1 MKKFHIKKGDTVY
14 VNAGN
19 DKGKTGRV
27 LEMITDKNRAIVEGI
42 NMVSKHTKP
51 NPKHPQGGIIKQEA
65 AIHVSNLQ
73 LVDPVKGGPTRI
85 GRKFV
90 DGRGDQIMAKTKKN
104 TAEAAVT
111 AAVPAGY
118 VPTLKKVYKDEIV
131 PKLMKEF
138 SYTTVMQVPK
148 LVKITINQGI
158 GDATAD
164 KKLVE
169 VAQQE
174 LTAITG
180 QKAVATHSR
189 KDISNFKLRKGMPIG
204 VKVTLRATRMYEF
217 LERLIRISLPRIR
230 DFNGISEK
238 MDGKG
243 NYTLGIK
250 EQIIFPEIDID
261 KITKILGMEITFVT
275 TARTDEEAHALL
287 REFGLPFKK
296 HNN

>member
-1 MKKFHIKKGDTVY
+1 
-14 VNAGN
+14 
-19 DKGKTGRV
+19 
-27 LEMITDKNRAIVEGI
+27 
-42 NMVSKHTKP
+42 
-51 NPKHPQGGIIKQEA
+51 
-65 AIHVSNLQ
+65 
-73 LVDPVKGGPTRI
+73 
-85 GRKFV
+85 
-90 DGRGDQIMAKTKKN
+90 MAKTKKTTEVVN
-104 TAEAAVT
+104 TAL
-111 AAVPAGY
+111 PAGY
-118 VPTLKKVYKDEIV
+118 VPTLKKLYKEEIV
-131 PKLMKEF
+131 PALVKEF
-138 SYTTVMQVPK
+138 TYKTVMQVPK

-158 GDATAD
+158 GEAVND

-174 LTAITG
+174 LSLIAG
-180 QKAVATHSR
+180 QKAVTTLSR
-189 KDISNFKLRKGMPIG
+189 KDISNFKLRKGNPIG

-217 LERLIRISLPRIR
+217 LERLIRIALPRIR

-275 TARTDEEAHALL
+275 TAKTDEEAYALL
-287 REFGLPFKK
+287 RAFGLPFKK

>member
-1 MKKFHIKKGDTVY
+1 
-14 VNAGN
+14 
-19 DKGKTGRV
+19 
-27 LEMITDKNRAIVEGI
+27 
-42 NMVSKHTKP
+42 
-51 NPKHPQGGIIKQEA
+51 
-65 AIHVSNLQ
+65 
-73 LVDPVKGGPTRI
+73 
-85 GRKFV
+85 
-90 DGRGDQIMAKTKKN
+90 MAKTKK
-104 TAEAAVT
+104 TAEVVNN
-111 AAVPAGY
+111 AVPAGY
-118 VPTLKKVYKDEIV
+118 VPTLKKLYRDEIV

-148 LVKITINQGI
+148 LVKITINQGV
-158 GDATAD
+158 GDATGD

-174 LTAITG
+174 LTLIAG
-180 QKAVATHSR
+180 QKAVTTLSK
-189 KDISNFKLRKGMPIG
+189 KDISNFKLRKGNPIG
-204 VKVTLRATRMYEF
+204 VKVTLRASKMYEF

-261 KITKILGMEITFVT
+261 KITKILGLEITFVT
-275 TARTDEEAHALL
+275 TAKTDEEAHALL